1 MLIFTSVAWIDTLYK
16 CHIEN
21 ISTLKNNDEKPAL
34 YKRGFQEKRMETEE
48 DRNLKIVDTELCRRL
63 KLDF

>member
-34 YKRGFQEKRMETEE
+34 YKGGFHGEKNGNRGGQEPQDSRY
-48 DRNLKIVDTELCRRL
+48 RVV
-63 KLDF
+63 